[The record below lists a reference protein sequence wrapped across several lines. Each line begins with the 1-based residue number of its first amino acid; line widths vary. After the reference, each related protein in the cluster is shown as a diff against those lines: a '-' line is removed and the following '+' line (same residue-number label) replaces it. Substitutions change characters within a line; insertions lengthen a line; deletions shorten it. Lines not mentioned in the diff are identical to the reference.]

1 MILFPA
7 VDILDNRAVRLLY
20 GQRDKVTDYGDPV
33 ELALRWSDI
42 GAQYLHVVDLNGAFD
57 DSAVNR
63 ETLKKLVKE
72 LKIPVQ
78 LGGGIK
84 TLDKIKY
91 YLEEVGVTRVIVGTA
106 CVTAPDVADKACALY
121 GNKIV
126 AGIDCKDGF
135 VAIKGWVE
143 KSDLTAQ
150 KVALDMK
157 ARGSDTVV
165 YTDISRDGALT
176 GVNVDATAELAKNTG
191 MKIIASGGMSC
202 IDDIKKLMQKDVYGA
217 ILGRAI
223 YNGNIDLSD
232 ALETVNRGRN
242 AGKENYTVPRYK
254 QRPRRKRREFCQSHR
269 CGRSCRNSQNLQR
282 YAR

>member
-33 ELALRWSDI
+33 ELALRWSDM

-157 ARGSDTVV
+157 ERGSDTVV

-202 IDDIKKLMQKDVYGA
+202 IDDIIKLMQKDVYGA

-232 ALETVNRGRN
+232 ALETVNRG
-242 AGKENYTVPRYK
+242 
-254 QRPRRKRREFCQSHR
+254 
-269 CGRSCRNSQNLQR
+269 
-282 YAR
+282 

>member
-20 GQRDKVTDYGDPV
+20 GERDKVTDYGDPA
-33 ELALRWSDI
+33 ELALKWQDL
-42 GAQYLHVVDLNGAFD
+42 GAEYLHVVDLNGAFD

-63 ETLKKLVKE
+63 ETLKRLVRGI
-72 LKIPVQ
+72 KIPVQ

-91 YLEEVGVTRVIVGTA
+91 YLEDVGVTRVIVGTA
-106 CVTAPDVADKACALY
+106 CVTAPDMVDKACALF
-121 GNKIV
+121 GNRIV

-143 KSDLTAQ
+143 KSALTAE

-157 ARGSDTVV
+157 ERGSDTVV

-176 GVNVDATAELAKNTG
+176 GVNVAATAKLAEQTG
-191 MKIIASGGMSC
+191 MNIVASGGMSSL
-202 IDDIKKLMQKDVYGA
+202 DDIVGLMRKDIYGA

-223 YNGNIDLSD
+223 YNGNIDLQK
-232 ALETVNRGRN
+232 ALALVKRG
-242 AGKENYTVPRYK
+242 
-254 QRPRRKRREFCQSHR
+254 
-269 CGRSCRNSQNLQR
+269 
-282 YAR
+282 

>member
-20 GQRDKVTDYGDPV
+20 GERDKVTDYGDPA
-33 ELALRWSDI
+33 ELAAKWLSE
-42 GAQYLHVVDLNGAFD
+42 GAEYLHVVDLNGAFD

-63 ETLKKLVKE
+63 KTLVRLIKE
-72 LKIPVQ
+72 VKIPVQ

-84 TLDKIKY
+84 TLDKIKF

-106 CVTAPDVADKACALY
+106 CVTAPDMVDKACALY
-121 GNKIV
+121 GNRIV

-143 KSDLTAQ
+143 KSSLTAE

-157 ARGSDTVV
+157 ERGSDTVV

-176 GVNVDATAELAKNTG
+176 GVNVEATSALAEKTG
-191 MKIIASGGMSC
+191 MNIIASGGMSSL
-202 IDDIKKLMQKDVYGA
+202 DDVKKLMQKKNIYGA

-223 YNGNIDLSD
+223 YNGNINLAE
-232 ALETVNRGRN
+232 ALAVAKRG
-242 AGKENYTVPRYK
+242 
-254 QRPRRKRREFCQSHR
+254 
-269 CGRSCRNSQNLQR
+269 
-282 YAR
+282 

>member
-20 GQRDKVTDYGDPV
+20 GERDKVTDYGDPA
-33 ELALRWSDI
+33 ELAAKWSSE
-42 GAQYLHVVDLNGAFD
+42 GAEYLHVVDLNGAFD
-57 DSAVNR
+57 DSSVNR
-63 ETLKKLVKE
+63 KTLVRLIKE
-72 LKIPVQ
+72 VKIPVQ

-84 TLDKIKY
+84 TLDKIKF

-106 CVTAPDVADKACALY
+106 CVTAPDMVDKACALY
-121 GNKIV
+121 GNRIV

-143 KSDLTAQ
+143 KSSLTAE

-157 ARGSDTVV
+157 ERGSDTVV

-176 GVNVDATAELAKNTG
+176 GVNVEATSALAEKTG
-191 MKIIASGGMSC
+191 MNIIASGGMSSL
-202 IDDIKKLMQKDVYGA
+202 DDVKKLMQKKNIYGA

-223 YNGNIDLSD
+223 YNGNINLAE
-232 ALETVNRGRN
+232 ALAVAKRG
-242 AGKENYTVPRYK
+242 
-254 QRPRRKRREFCQSHR
+254 
-269 CGRSCRNSQNLQR
+269 
-282 YAR
+282 

>member
-20 GQRDKVTDYGDPV
+20 GERDKVTDYGDPA
-33 ELALRWSDI
+33 ELAIKWVQS
-42 GAQYLHVVDLNGAFD
+42 GAEYLHVVDLNGAFD

-63 ETLKKLVKE
+63 ETLKRLIKE
-72 LKIPVQ
+72 VKIPVQ

-84 TLDKIKY
+84 TLDKIKF

-106 CVTAPDVADKACALY
+106 CVTAPEVVDKACALY

-126 AGIDCKDGF
+126 AGIDCNDGF

-143 KSDLTAQ
+143 KSSLTAE

-157 ARGSDTVV
+157 ERGSDTVV
-165 YTDISRDGALT
+165 FTDISRDGALT
-176 GVNVDATAELAKNTG
+176 GVNVDATAALAEKTG
-191 MKIIASGGMSC
+191 MNIVASGGMSSL
-202 IDDIKKLMQKDVYGA
+202 DDIEKLMRKNVYGA

-223 YNGNIDLSD
+223 YNGNIDVVK
-232 ALETVNRGRN
+232 ALNIVKRG
-242 AGKENYTVPRYK
+242 
-254 QRPRRKRREFCQSHR
+254 
-269 CGRSCRNSQNLQR
+269 
-282 YAR
+282 

>member
-33 ELALRWSDI
+33 ELALRWSDM

-232 ALETVNRGRN
+232 ALETVNRG
-242 AGKENYTVPRYK
+242 
-254 QRPRRKRREFCQSHR
+254 
-269 CGRSCRNSQNLQR
+269 
-282 YAR
+282 

>member
-33 ELALRWSDI
+33 ELALRWSDM

-202 IDDIKKLMQKDVYGA
+202 IDDIIKLMQKDVYGA

-223 YNGNIDLSD
+223 YNGNIDLSE
-232 ALETVNRGRN
+232 ALETVKRG
-242 AGKENYTVPRYK
+242 
-254 QRPRRKRREFCQSHR
+254 
-269 CGRSCRNSQNLQR
+269 
-282 YAR
+282 

>member
-20 GQRDKVTDYGDPV
+20 GERDKVTDYGDPA
-33 ELALRWSDI
+33 ELAAKWLSE
-42 GAQYLHVVDLNGAFD
+42 GAEYLHVVDLNGAFD

-63 ETLKKLVKE
+63 KTLVRLIKE
-72 LKIPVQ
+72 VKIPVQ

-84 TLDKIKY
+84 TLDKIKFY
-91 YLEEVGVTRVIVGTA
+91 FEEVGVTRVIVGTA
-106 CVTAPDVADKACALY
+106 CVTAPDMVDKACALY
-121 GNKIV
+121 GNRIV

-143 KSDLTAQ
+143 KSSLTAE

-157 ARGSDTVV
+157 ERGSDTVV

-176 GVNVDATAELAKNTG
+176 GVNVEATSALAEKTG
-191 MKIIASGGMSC
+191 MNIIASGGMSSL
-202 IDDIKKLMQKDVYGA
+202 DDVKKLMQKKNIYGA

-223 YNGNIDLSD
+223 YNGNINLAE
-232 ALETVNRGRN
+232 ALAVAKRG
-242 AGKENYTVPRYK
+242 
-254 QRPRRKRREFCQSHR
+254 
-269 CGRSCRNSQNLQR
+269 
-282 YAR
+282 

>member
-20 GQRDKVTDYGDPV
+20 GERDKVTDYGDPA
-33 ELALRWSDI
+33 ELAAKWSSE
-42 GAQYLHVVDLNGAFD
+42 GAEYLHVVDLNGAFD

-63 ETLKKLVKE
+63 KTLVRLIKE
-72 LKIPVQ
+72 VKIPVQ

-84 TLDKIKY
+84 TFDKIKF

-106 CVTAPDVADKACALY
+106 CVTAPDMVDKACALY
-121 GNKIV
+121 GNRIV

-143 KSDLTAQ
+143 KSSLTAE

-157 ARGSDTVV
+157 ERGSDTVV

-176 GVNVDATAELAKNTG
+176 GVNVEATSALAEKTG
-191 MKIIASGGMSC
+191 MNIIASGGMSSL
-202 IDDIKKLMQKDVYGA
+202 DDVKKLMQKKNIYGA

-223 YNGNIDLSD
+223 YNGNINLAE
-232 ALETVNRGRN
+232 ALAVAKRG
-242 AGKENYTVPRYK
+242 
-254 QRPRRKRREFCQSHR
+254 
-269 CGRSCRNSQNLQR
+269 
-282 YAR
+282 

>member
-20 GQRDKVTDYGDPV
+20 GQREKVTDYGDPV

-232 ALETVNRGRN
+232 ALETVNRG
-242 AGKENYTVPRYK
+242 
-254 QRPRRKRREFCQSHR
+254 
-269 CGRSCRNSQNLQR
+269 
-282 YAR
+282 

>member
-63 ETLKKLVKE
+63 ETLKRLVKE

-157 ARGSDTVV
+157 ERGSDTVV

-232 ALETVNRGRN
+232 ALETVNRG
-242 AGKENYTVPRYK
+242 
-254 QRPRRKRREFCQSHR
+254 
-269 CGRSCRNSQNLQR
+269 
-282 YAR
+282 

>member
-1 MILFPA
+1 
-7 VDILDNRAVRLLY
+7 
-20 GQRDKVTDYGDPV
+20 
-33 ELALRWSDI
+33 
-42 GAQYLHVVDLNGAFD
+42 
-57 DSAVNR
+57 
-63 ETLKKLVKE
+63 
-72 LKIPVQ
+72 
-78 LGGGIK
+78 
-84 TLDKIKY
+84 
-91 YLEEVGVTRVIVGTA
+91 VTRVIVGTA

-202 IDDIKKLMQKDVYGA
+202 IDDIIKLMQKDVYGA

-223 YNGNIDLSD
+223 YNGNIDLSE
-232 ALETVNRGRN
+232 ALETVKRG
-242 AGKENYTVPRYK
+242 
-254 QRPRRKRREFCQSHR
+254 
-269 CGRSCRNSQNLQR
+269 
-282 YAR
+282 

>member
-20 GQRDKVTDYGDPV
+20 GERDKVTDYGDPA
-33 ELALRWSDI
+33 ELAIKWVQS
-42 GAQYLHVVDLNGAFD
+42 GAEYLHVVDLNGAFD

-63 ETLKKLVKE
+63 ETLKRLIKE
-72 LKIPVQ
+72 VKIPVQ

-84 TLDKIKY
+84 TLDKIKF

-106 CVTAPDVADKACALY
+106 CVTAPEVVDKACALY
-121 GNKIV
+121 GSKIV

-143 KSDLTAQ
+143 KSSLTAE

-157 ARGSDTVV
+157 ERGSDTVV
-165 YTDISRDGALT
+165 FTDISRDGALT
-176 GVNVDATAELAKNTG
+176 GVNVDATAALAEKTG
-191 MKIIASGGMSC
+191 MNIVASGGMSSL
-202 IDDIKKLMQKDVYGA
+202 DDIEKLMRKNVYGA

-223 YNGNIDLSD
+223 YNGNIDVVK
-232 ALETVNRGRN
+232 ALNIVKRG
-242 AGKENYTVPRYK
+242 
-254 QRPRRKRREFCQSHR
+254 
-269 CGRSCRNSQNLQR
+269 
-282 YAR
+282 

>member
-20 GQRDKVTDYGDPV
+20 GERDKVTDYGDPA
-33 ELALRWSDI
+33 ELAAKWSAE
-42 GAQYLHVVDLNGAFD
+42 GAKYLHVVDLNGAFD

-63 ETLKKLVKE
+63 ETLKRLIKE
-72 LKIPVQ
+72 VKIPVQ

-84 TLDKIKY
+84 TLDKIKF
-91 YLEEVGVTRVIVGTA
+91 YLEEVGVTRVIIGTA
-106 CVTAPDVADKACALY
+106 CVTAPDVVDKACALY

-143 KSDLTAQ
+143 KSSLTAE

-157 ARGSDTVV
+157 ERGSNTVV

-176 GVNVDATAELAKNTG
+176 GVNVEATSLLAEKTRMNV
-191 MKIIASGGMSC
+191 IASGGMSSL
-202 IDDIKKLMQKDVYGA
+202 DDVKKLMQKKNVYGA

-223 YNGNIDLSD
+223 YNGNIDLLE
-232 ALETVNRGRN
+232 ALELAKRG
-242 AGKENYTVPRYK
+242 
-254 QRPRRKRREFCQSHR
+254 
-269 CGRSCRNSQNLQR
+269 
-282 YAR
+282 

>member
-202 IDDIKKLMQKDVYGA
+202 IDDIIKLMQKDVYGA

-223 YNGNIDLSD
+223 YNGNIDLSE
-232 ALETVNRGRN
+232 ALETVKRG
-242 AGKENYTVPRYK
+242 
-254 QRPRRKRREFCQSHR
+254 
-269 CGRSCRNSQNLQR
+269 
-282 YAR
+282 

>member
-63 ETLKKLVKE
+63 ETLKRLVKE
-72 LKIPVQ
+72 LKIPMQ

-91 YLEEVGVTRVIVGTA
+91 YLEVVGVTRVIVGTA
-106 CVTAPDVADKACALY
+106 CVPAPDVADKACALY

-157 ARGSDTVV
+157 ERGSDTVV

-223 YNGNIDLSD
+223 YNGNIDLSE
-232 ALETVNRGRN
+232 ALETVNRG
-242 AGKENYTVPRYK
+242 
-254 QRPRRKRREFCQSHR
+254 
-269 CGRSCRNSQNLQR
+269 
-282 YAR
+282 